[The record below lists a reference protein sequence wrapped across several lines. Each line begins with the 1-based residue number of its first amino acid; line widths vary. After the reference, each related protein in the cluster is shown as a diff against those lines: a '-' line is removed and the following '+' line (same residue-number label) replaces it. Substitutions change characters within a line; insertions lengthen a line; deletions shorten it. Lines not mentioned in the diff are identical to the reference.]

1 VDDRFLIAF
10 YHLHVPEQIAAW
22 LNARDIKTTMT
33 RVITDTPKEEGFHG
47 SYVAAVRVEWDC
59 PAEEVRHAD
68 ALRRHIAE
76 INPDAVSHAAD
87 FGFNPIEYELWG
99 MAGTADRALGPAFT
113 IRTGPEE

>member
-10 YHLHVPEQIAAW
+10 YHLYVPEQIAAW
-22 LNARDIKTTMT
+22 LNARDIKTTLT
-33 RVITDTPKEEGFHG
+33 RVITDTPKEEGFHS

-59 PAEEVRHAD
+59 PPDEVRHAD

-87 FGFNPIEYELWG
+87 FWVQSDRVLWG